1 MTKEFVTVE
10 RKNKGDIELEIG
22 YTDDSAKTEMRCCY
36 VDKNGYVNLFPYYAE
51 IAVTDIKDTL
61 NAIKAVNNMQM
72 RQAGISG
79 FSPILFGLDTEILY
93 IKAINRD
100 VKILFELSDKVYPSR
115 YIYGINDDSSITA
128 TFGIELTVMPYHLE
142 YLKEY
147 FKNNTRLGK
156 LIFIREE

>member
-22 YTDDSAKTEMRCCY
+22 YADDIAKTEMRCY
-36 VDKNGYVNLFPYYAE
+36 VDKDGYINLFPYYAE
-51 IAVTDIKDTL
+51 IAVTGIKDTL
-61 NAIKAVNNMQM
+61 SYIKAVNNMQM
-72 RQAGISG
+72 CQAGING
-79 FSPILFGLDTEILY
+79 FSQMLFGLDTEILY

-115 YIYGINDDSSITA
+115 YIYGIDDDSSITA
-128 TFGIELTVMPYHLE
+128 TFGIELMVRPYHLE
-142 YLKEY
+142 YLKGY
-147 FKNNTRLGK
+147 FENNTRLGK

>member
-1 MTKEFVTVE
+1 MTKEFVTVR
-10 RKNKGDIELEIG
+10 RKNKEDIKLEIG
-22 YTDDSAKTEMRCCY
+22 YTDYTAKTEMRCY
-36 VDKNGYVNLFPYYAE
+36 VDGEGYINLFPYYAE
-51 IAVTDIKDTL
+51 IAVTDT
-61 NAIKAVNNMQM
+61 VNNMQM

-93 IKAINRD
+93 IRPINRD
-100 VKILFELSDKVYPSR
+100 VKILFELSDKVHPSR

-128 TFGIELTVMPYHLE
+128 TFEIELTVMPYHLE

>member
-1 MTKEFVTVE
+1 MTKEFVTVR
-10 RKNKGDIELEIG
+10 RKNKEDIKLEIG
-22 YTDDSAKTEMRCCY
+22 YADDTAKTEMRCY
-36 VDKNGYVNLFPYYAE
+36 VDGEGYINLFPYYAE
-51 IAVTDIKDTL
+51 IAVTDT
-61 NAIKAVNNMQM
+61 VNNMQM

-93 IKAINRD
+93 IRPINRD

-115 YIYGINDDSSITA
+115 YVYGINDDSSITA

>member
-22 YTDDSAKTEMRCCY
+22 YADDTAKTEMRCY
-36 VDKNGYVNLFPYYAE
+36 VDKDGYINLFPYYAE
-51 IAVTDIKDTL
+51 IAVTGIKDTL
-61 NAIKAVNNMQM
+61 SDIKAVNNMQM
-72 RQAGISG
+72 YQAGING
-79 FSPILFGLDTEILY
+79 FSQMLFGLDTEILY

-128 TFGIELTVMPYHLE
+128 TFGIELMVRPYHLE
-142 YLKEY
+142 YLKDILKIILDWE
-147 FKNNTRLGK
+147 N
-156 LIFIREE
+156 

>member
-1 MTKEFVTVE
+1 MTKEFVTVR
-10 RKNKGDIELEIG
+10 RKNKEDIKLEIG
-22 YTDDSAKTEMRCCY
+22 YADDTAKTEMRCY
-36 VDKNGYVNLFPYYAE
+36 VDGEGYINLFPYYAE
-51 IAVTDIKDTL
+51 IAVTDT
-61 NAIKAVNNMQM
+61 VNNMQM

-100 VKILFELSDKVYPSR
+100 IKILFELSDKVYPSR
-115 YIYGINDDSSITA
+115 YIYGINDDSSVTA
-128 TFGIELTVMPYHLE
+128 TFGIELTVVPYHLE

>member
-1 MTKEFVTVE
+1 MTKEFVTVR
-10 RKNKGDIELEIG
+10 RKNKEDIKLEIG
-22 YTDDSAKTEMRCCY
+22 YADDTAKTEMRCY
-36 VDKNGYVNLFPYYAE
+36 VDGEGYINLFPYYAE

-61 NAIKAVNNMQM
+61 NAIAVNNMQM

-79 FSPILFGLDTEILY
+79 FSPILFGLNTEILY
-93 IKAINRD
+93 IRPINRD
-100 VKILFELSDKVYPSR
+100 VKILFELSDRVYPSR

>member
-10 RKNKGDIELEIG
+10 RKNKGDIKLEVG
-22 YTDDSAKTEMRCCY
+22 YTDDVAKTEMRCY
-36 VDKNGYVNLFPYYAE
+36 VDKNGYINLFPYYAE

-93 IKAINRD
+93 IRPINRD

>member
-1 MTKEFVTVE
+1 
-10 RKNKGDIELEIG
+10 
-22 YTDDSAKTEMRCCY
+22 MRCY
-36 VDKNGYVNLFPYYAE
+36 VDGEGYINLFPYYAE
-51 IAVTDIKDTL
+51 IAVTDT
-61 NAIKAVNNMQM
+61 VNNMQM

-93 IKAINRD
+93 IRPINRD
-100 VKILFELSDKVYPSR
+100 VKILFELSDKVHPSR

-128 TFGIELTVMPYHLE
+128 TFEIELTVMPYHLE